1 MWSTASI
8 QLPLPTK
15 RLSMKWRSG
24 CAKSAIFPT
33 TIANYSNKL
42 HPIILDERVI
52 LLILIQIFNVAIW
65 LEPIATRS
73 TKVPITCC
81 WSKTLTRMGILTG
94 SSSGFATKHL
104 PLKDSIFS
112 TWWKQRLFISK
123 AWRYPFSQW
132 RKMRGLAWSGINQE
146 AIYHFSKQT
155 SWERSTTI
163 SLILFTFSIILNKR
177 KMRFISH

>member
-8 QLPLPTK
+8 QLPLPAK
-15 RLSMKWRSG
+15 RPSMKWRSD

-42 HPIILDERVI
+42 HPISWDEKVI

-65 LEPIATRS
+65 LGPTVTRS
-73 TKVPITCC
+73 MKVHITCC
-81 WSKTLTRMGILTG
+81 SSKIPTLTGILTG
-94 SSSGFATKHL
+94 SSSGFATKHP

-146 AIYHFSKQT
+146 AIYHFSKPT
-155 SWERSTTI
+155 SWERSTTTY
-163 SLILFTFSIILNKR
+163 LILFTFSIILNKR

>member
-8 QLPLPTK
+8 QLLLPTK
-15 RLSMKWRSG
+15 RPSMKWRSD
-24 CAKSAIFPT
+24 CAKSATFPT

-42 HPIILDERVI
+42 HPISLDERVI
-52 LLILIQIFNVAIW
+52 LLISIQIFNVAIW
-65 LEPIATRS
+65 LEPIVTRS

-81 WSKTLTRMGILTG
+81 WSRTPTRTGIRTG

-104 PLKDSIFS
+104 PSKGSIFS

-146 AIYHFSKQT
+146 AIYRFSKPT
-155 SWERSTTI
+155 SWERSTTTY
-163 SLILFTFSIILNKR
+163 LILFTFSIILNKR